1 MMCRGKKRRLTLIIL
16 FSFLLLLFAINSY
29 LLKLDHDAYRELII
43 SLKII
48 ARRSSAID
56 DKRFQS
62 SLNDQINQ
70 SSLFNDM
77 ECMPRPLPVV
87 ESGEWIVNPRVAQYS
102 SYLTVLNDFVKTNGE
117 RNDAQNEDDED
128 DYSRVYDKPNRNS
141 PRSFR
146 RRRRP
151 TRRRV
156 MLETLVLFDYPFL
169 NERYIRSRAKL
180 IVRVADDEFELAD
193 IEQVFRRRIF
203 SSEDNLL
210 RYMWKLTTTV
220 SVDLTERDA
229 SGCRVSDLDKI
240 AIATIDIDELQ
251 NLIWT
256 GDNNNDADDNNENQ
270 QLSYLNSLIV
280 FQKPTIVDRGDC
292 DDGTGDGRRQA
303 NRNKTTKK
311 KKAIAHCVHML
322 HNLDESRLGKLY
334 DWLRLQKSVGY
345 DKIRLY
351 AYRVDELVREQ
362 IRRFDTNLIEMTTH
376 DIEFE
381 SVCRYQISLLKT
393 GK

>member
-1 MMCRGKKRRLTLIIL
+1 MCRGKKRRLTLIIL

-43 SLKII
+43 SLKVI
-48 ARRSSAID
+48 ARRSSAIE
-56 DKRFQS
+56 DKRFRS
-62 SLNDQINQ
+62 SFNDRINK

-102 SYLTVLNDFVKTNGE
+102 SYLTVLNDFVKTSGE
-117 RNDAQNEDDED
+117 RNDKQDEDDEG
-128 DYSRVYDKPNRNS
+128 DYSRMYDDPNRNI
-141 PRSFR
+141 PRSR

-151 TRRRV
+151 IRRRV

-180 IVRVADDEFELAD
+180 VVRVADDEFELAD

-220 SVDLTERDA
+220 SVDVTERDA
-229 SGCRVSDLDKI
+229 SGCRVPALDKI

-256 GDNNNDADDNNENQ
+256 GDNNNDDDDNENQ

-280 FQKPTIVDRGDC
+280 FQKPTIIDRGDC
-292 DDGTGDGRRQA
+292 DDSTGGRHQV

-322 HNLDESRLGKLY
+322 RNLDESRLGKLF

-393 GK
+393 GKF